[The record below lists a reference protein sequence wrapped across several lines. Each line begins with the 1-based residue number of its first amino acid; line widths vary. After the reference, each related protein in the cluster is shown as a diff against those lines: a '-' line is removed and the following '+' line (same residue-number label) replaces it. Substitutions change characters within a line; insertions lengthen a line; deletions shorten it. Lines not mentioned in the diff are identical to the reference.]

1 MTPAFDLQA
10 QLRMGV
16 GGQDFGGSRRIALLH
31 AIGEHGSITQGAK
44 AVGLSYKAA
53 WDAVDAMNN
62 LAGEPL
68 VVRSPGGKGGGGT
81 SLTARGQQL
90 VKGFQ
95 LMEDAQRRFVAQL
108 AQHPQGSAAQMAL
121 LQRISSLKTSAR
133 NQFFGKVSRLTR
145 GAVNDEVEIQIAPD
159 HLLVAVITHESTEQ
173 LGLVVGSEAFAL
185 VKASSILLASAG
197 APLKLSA
204 RNQLMGQVVRITPGA
219 VNCEVVIEL
228 TGSITVA
235 AIVTLGSAQSLDLQ
249 VGCAASAIFKASS
262 VIVGV
267 PA

>member
-81 SLTARGQQL
+81 TLTERGKQL
-90 VKGFQ
+90 VEGFQ

-108 AQHPQGSAAQMAL
+108 AQHPQGSPAQMAL

-133 NQFFGKVSRLTR
+133 NQFFGKVSRITS
-145 GAVNDEVEIQIAPD
+145 GAVNDEVELEIAPGQ
-159 HLLVAVITHESTEQ
+159 LLVAIITHESAEQ
-173 LGLVVGSEAFAL
+173 LGLAVDSEAFAL
-185 VKASSILLASAG
+185 VKASSILLATGS

-204 RNQLMGQVVRITPGA
+204 RNQLTGQVVRITPGA

-235 AIVTLGSAQSLDLQ
+235 AIVTQASAQSMGLQ
-249 VGCAASAIFKASS
+249 LGCTASAIFKASS

>member
-68 VVRSPGGKGGGGT
+68 VLRSPGGKGGGGT
-81 SLTARGQQL
+81 ALTERGKAL
-90 VKGFQ
+90 VEGF
-95 LMEDAQRRFVAQL
+95 LFMEDAQRRFVAQM
-108 AQHPQGSAAQMAL
+108 AQHPHGSSAQMAL
-121 LQRISSLKTSAR
+121 LKRIGSLKTSAR
-133 NQFFGKVSRLTR
+133 NQFYGRVSRISS
-145 GAVNDEVEIQIAPD
+145 GAVNDEVEIDIAPGQR
-159 HLLVAVITHESTEQ
+159 LVAIITHESVEQ
-173 LGLVVGSEAFAL
+173 LALGVGSEAFAL
-185 VKASSILLASAG
+185 VKASSILLAAG
-197 APLKLSA
+197 SAPLKLSA
-204 RNQLMGQVVRITPGA
+204 RNQLSGKVLRLTAGT
-219 VNCEVVIEL
+219 VNCEVVLEL
-228 TGSITVA
+228 AGSITVA
-235 AIVTLGSAQSLDLQ
+235 AIVTQASAQTLDLQ
-249 VGCAASAIFKASS
+249 PGSAATAIFKASS

-267 PA
+267 PS